1 MNPPVSQ
8 RDNAFF
14 NAEKIL
20 KMKIL
25 YVEDEIAH
33 VILAQRTL
41 EENLQQ
47 QFKLIHAETMAD
59 ALRQLDAEPD
69 VDLVLS
75 DLRLPDGTGL
85 DLLKRI
91 REREMAP
98 AVVLVTG
105 QGDQE
110 VAVAALKAGAADYL
124 IKQSDY
130 LHRLPVVISNAIAQ
144 NRLAREQEAL
154 RQAEVKYQALVEQI
168 TAVVFL
174 DKADSEETPLYIS
187 PRIEEL
193 TGYSA
198 DEWYTGQDSWK
209 RLLHPEDMERI
220 LAADKHSHE
229 LGVRFLEEYR
239 LIRRDG
245 STVWVKEDTNL
256 IRDKHG
262 APLYWQGILLDITNE
277 KENLEIIRKS
287 EERFRRI
294 FHASPIATC
303 VVGTDDGKFIDA
315 NQSFLRLAGKTL
327 DELSK
332 QSSIDIGLWRDEAE
346 QIALIERLKKYGAM
360 QGVEYQYP
368 NVPDGPRDTLAYYE
382 LIELGGRI
390 CVLAMFYDVT
400 EEKKAQKALQKE
412 RDFALQVL
420 NNMGQGLTVTT
431 KDGKLEYINPAYAS
445 MVGHIP
451 EDILGKT
458 LLDFTS
464 QAGRQDL
471 EDEWALP
478 KPGVTSTYESTLL
491 HKDFREIPALITEV
505 PRQGDG
511 EVIGTIAVI
520 TDLTDRKKTEE
531 ALARQVKE
539 LTVLHSV
546 AIAESESES
555 EAEIIER
562 VTRIISQIYHEL
574 CGFLLLSEKGDF
586 LTPHASYSGAN
597 QPGWQGSFP
606 ITAGITGRAVC
617 LDRII
622 RIGDVTTETDYIEIA
637 SGIRS
642 ELCIPIR
649 VNGRVIGVLNVESKT
664 PHAFDEND
672 ERFLNTIASS
682 VGTALERLRFFKE
695 EQRRSR
701 ELNALYHAT
710 KSLAQSLKP
719 EVIAENLIAIMDE
732 LLGYEFAS
740 LHMLDD
746 EGQQLIPLAISRKA
760 QNLEI
765 YEKDIRLLRQETH
778 ALGEGITGW
787 VAQHGQAI
795 RTGDVKNEP
804 RYQHLLKGIK
814 SELCVPLIARGRVT
828 GVLNIESTQ
837 PDAYGDNDESL
848 LTALANSAA
857 ISLENA
863 RLYQDA
869 LQSAERRAVL
879 HRISQDIVRFG
890 QDFEQIY
897 IAIHEAAGKLMS
909 CDVFII
915 SIRDEATDTNVPVY
929 TVEEG
934 NRYEPKGAPANAGL
948 TAAVINE
955 GKSIA
960 LRNEA
965 EIEKMKVIHFGS
977 SRHVQSV
984 VAVPMRI
991 SNRILGMISAQCYEP
1006 YAYNAEE
1013 QALLEMLA
1021 AHAATAI
1028 ENGRLFE
1035 SEQKRR
1041 REAETLRQAATA
1053 ISSTLDPDQVLT
1065 EILKALK
1072 QVIHYDNSSVF
1083 LHEGDWLRLAV
1094 CQGYPDTEKL
1104 IGLKFPAND
1113 ELFEHIKE
1121 TGRPVIIEDAQKD
1134 PRFKNW
1140 GNAFHV
1146 RGWMSVPLV
1155 TRGRV
1160 MGYITLDHIKPGAYN
1175 EGISETAMAFA
1186 NQAAAALDNAR
1197 LFQEQGRRSKII
1209 AALADIANE
1218 IATTRDVLSALD
1230 QITQRALDLLNANH
1244 VAIYLVQ
1251 DDNVTLKTVSAH
1263 GVYRKELMSHTRR
1276 AGEGITGSVFIN
1288 GKPEIINDT
1297 SEDPR
1302 RVIVPGTPEKEE
1314 KMESLMSSPLVLRG
1328 KTIGVINAW
1337 RPKENGLFNELEL
1350 NFLVG
1355 IAHQTS
1361 ICIESGRLF
1370 QETNR
1375 QAQEAAAIAEVGRDI
1390 SATLQLDVVM
1400 ERIASYAMDLLH
1412 AETSAVYLA
1421 DASTSTLRAIAA
1433 LGKDAEAIK
1442 NDPLRIGTG
1451 ILGNIALQN
1460 IGEIVNDTAQDARAI
1475 IVKGTQKE
1483 PYEHIMGVPVLLKDK
1498 HTGLLAIW
1506 RSGVGTDFT
1515 SRELD
1520 FLTSLARQAAVAI
1533 ENARLYDETQ
1543 RRVKE
1548 LEIINRVS
1556 ASMRM
1561 TQSMDE
1567 MLPIL
1572 LNETTA
1578 LLDTPHGSIW
1588 MYAHTSNMLVQK
1600 LARGAESKLK
1610 HKSLSPVEGIVGST
1624 FTSGNRYVSNDL
1636 KNDPLLFE
1644 LNRESMSLGLTGV
1657 FIPIQS
1663 TAGPVGVLVVAIN
1676 QGRQLTEELNLLSIL
1691 AEITGNSIHRV
1702 QLYEQSQMQV
1712 RRLTTLRDIDAAIAS
1727 SFDLRLTLNILMDQ
1741 TLNHLNVDAVE
1752 IGLYHSDIQSLTY
1765 LASAG
1770 FQTPTPTRPQVRLG
1784 EGLAGQVIVRQSILH
1799 VTDLQNA
1806 HEAKNEPLI
1815 RREGFVTYIG
1825 IPLIVKG
1832 QIKGVFE
1839 VFHRAPLSPSLDWM
1853 EFLHT
1858 LAGQA
1863 AIAIDSSQLF
1873 ENLQRSNQELVQAYD
1888 TTLEGWARALELR
1901 DRETEGHTRRVTQ
1914 LTLRLARFMGVNDHE
1929 MVNIHRG
1936 VLLHD
1941 IGKMGVPDHILKKTG
1956 KLTEDEW
1963 TEMRQHPVY
1972 AYNLLSPISYLR
1984 GALDIPYCHHEHW
1997 DGGGYPRGLK
2007 GEQIPLSARIFSVID
2022 IWDALLTDRPYRKAW
2037 PQNKVVEYIKDV
2049 AGTILDPHIVEIFFK
2064 MMESDKNQTG

>member
-1 MNPPVSQ
+1 
-8 RDNAFF
+8 
-14 NAEKIL
+14 
-20 KMKIL
+20 MKIL

-33 VILAQRTL
+33 VVLAQRTL
-41 EENLQQ
+41 EENLSSN
-47 QFKLIHAETMAD
+47 FELLHAETISA
-59 ALRQLDAEPD
+59 ALHLLDSQID

-85 DLLKRI
+85 DLLKKV
-91 REREMAP
+91 RERSMAP
-98 AVVLVTG
+98 PVVLVTG

-144 NRLAREQEAL
+144 NRLEREQEAL
-154 RQAEVKYQALVEQI
+154 RQAEIKYQALVEQI
-168 TAVVFL
+168 AAVVFL
-174 DKADSEETPLYIS
+174 DTADKLQTTLYIS

-193 TGYSA
+193 TGYTA
-198 DEWYTGQDSWK
+198 EEWYKEQDIWS
-209 RLLHPEDMERI
+209 RILHPEDEERI
-220 LAADKHSHE
+220 KAADQNSHDH
-229 LGVRFLEEYR
+229 GTRFLEEYR

-245 STVWVKEDTNL
+245 SIVWVKEDTNL
-256 IRDKHG
+256 IRDNQG
-262 APLYWQGILLDITNE
+262 VPLYWQGILLDITRE
-277 KENLEIIRKS
+277 KQTLEIIQKS

-303 VVGTDDGKFIDA
+303 VVRQDDGSFIDA
-315 NQSFLRLAGKTL
+315 NQAYLKLVGSSF
-327 DELSK
+327 DELMEHDPVEVGFWK
-332 QSSIDIGLWRDEAE
+332 DENE
-346 QIALIERLKKYGAM
+346 RMALFERLMESGTIR
-360 QGVEYQYP
+360 GIEHQYN
-368 NVPDGPRDTLAYYE
+368 NVPAGPRDTLAYYE
-382 LIELGGRI
+382 FIELGGQL

-400 EEKKAQKALQKE
+400 EEKKAQKALRRE

-431 KDGKLEYINPAYAS
+431 KDGRFEYVNPAYAG
-445 MVGHIP
+445 MVGYRP
-451 EDILGKT
+451 DEILGKSPAS
-458 LLDFTS
+458 FTS
-464 QAGRQDL
+464 RAAQNGR
-471 EDEWALP
+471 EDP
-478 KPGVTSTYESTLL
+478 SGPPRQGSITTYESMLL
-491 HKDFREIPALITEV
+491 HKDSREVPTLITEV
-505 PRQGDG
+505 PRQGDDKQN
-511 EVIGTIAVI
+511 GTIAVI

-555 EAEIIER
+555 EDEIIER
-562 VTRIISQIYHEL
+562 VTEIIGQIYIEL
-574 CGFLLLSEKGDF
+574 CGFLLLNEKGDC
-586 LTPHASYSGAN
+586 LTPHSSFIGAN
-597 QPGWQGSFP
+597 LPGWQDSFS
-606 ITAGITGRAVC
+606 ISIGLTGRAVTQ
-617 LDRII
+617 DRII
-622 RIGDVTTETDYIEIA
+622 RTGDVRNETSYIELA
-637 SGIRS
+637 SGVRA

-649 VNGRVIGVLNVESKT
+649 VNGRVIGVLNVESRT
-664 PHAFDEND
+664 PDAFDEND
-672 ERFLNTIASS
+672 ERFLKTIASS
-682 VGTALERLRFFKE
+682 VGTALEKLRLFKE
-695 EQRRSR
+695 EQRRSK
-701 ELNALYHAT
+701 ELNALYHTT

-719 EVIAENLIAIMDE
+719 EIIAENLIATMDE

-740 LHMLDD
+740 LFLLDD
-746 EGQQLIPLAISRKA
+746 DGQALVPLAISQNVESTEFHGSDLEQLRK
-760 QNLEI
+760 QTQPI
-765 YEKDIRLLRQETH
+765 GFGIR
-778 ALGEGITGW
+778 GW
-787 VAQHGQAI
+787 VAQNGQSV
-795 RTGDVKNEP
+795 RSGDVKQDP
-804 RYQHLLKGIK
+804 RYQHVLQGIQ
-814 SELCVPLIARGRVT
+814 SELCVPIIARGRVI
-828 GVLNIESTQ
+828 GVLNVESMRA
-837 PDAYGDNDESL
+837 DAYSEEDESL
-848 LTALANSAA
+848 LSALANSAG

-863 RLYQDA
+863 RLYQNA
-869 LQSAERRAVL
+869 VQAAERRAVL

-897 IAIHEAAGKLMS
+897 LAIHEAAGKLMP

-915 SIRDEATDTNVPVY
+915 ALRDEESDRNISVY
-929 TVEEG
+929 TVEAGTRLESK
-934 NRYEPKGAPANAGL
+934 NMSTKAGL
-948 TAAVINE
+948 TGSVINK
-955 GKSIA
+955 GISIV
-960 LRNEA
+960 LRHESEIA
-965 EIEKMKVIHFGS
+965 EMDVVHFGS

-984 VAVPMRI
+984 VAVPMRVAG
-991 SNRILGMISAQCYEP
+991 RVVGMISAQCYEP
-1006 YAYNAEE
+1006 GAYNAEE

-1041 REAETLRQAATA
+1041 QEAENLRQAATA
-1053 ISSTLDPDQVLT
+1053 MSSTLDPDQVLK

-1083 LHEGDWLRLAV
+1083 LQEGDWLRLAV
-1094 CQGYPDTEKL
+1094 CQGFPEAEKL
-1104 IGLKFPAND
+1104 TGLKFPASD
-1113 ELFEHIKE
+1113 ELFGQIKS
-1121 TGRPVIIEDAQKD
+1121 TKRPVIIEDSQKD
-1134 PRFKNW
+1134 PRFQNW
-1140 GNAFHV
+1140 GSLFQV
-1146 RGWMSVPLV
+1146 RGWMSVPLI
-1155 TRGRV
+1155 TRGTV
-1160 MGYITLDHIKPGAYN
+1160 MGYITLDHYEPGAYD
-1175 EGISETAMAFA
+1175 ERIVPTAMAFA
-1186 NQAAAALDNAR
+1186 NQAAAALENAR
-1197 LFQEQGRRSKII
+1197 LYQEQTRRSKII
-1209 AALADIANE
+1209 ETLADIANE
-1218 IATTRDVLSALD
+1218 IATTRDVPAALD

-1251 DDNVTLKTVSAH
+1251 DDNATLKTVSAH
-1263 GVYRKELMSHTRR
+1263 GLYRRELMSHTRR
-1276 AGEGITGSVFIN
+1276 IGEGITGNVFLN
-1288 GKPEIINDT
+1288 GRPEIVNDT

-1302 RVIVPGTPEKEE
+1302 RVTVPGTPEKEE
-1314 KMESLMSSPLVLRG
+1314 KLESLVCAPLILRG
-1328 KTIGVINAW
+1328 NTIGVINAW
-1337 RPKENGLFNELEL
+1337 RLKEDGLFNDTEL

-1355 IAHQTS
+1355 IAHQVS

-1390 SATLQLDVVM
+1390 SATLQLDVVL
-1400 ERIASYAMDLLH
+1400 ERIASYAMELLQ

-1421 DASTSTLRAIAA
+1421 NNSTSTLRAIAA
-1433 LGKDAEAIK
+1433 LGEDADAIK
-1442 NDPLRIGTG
+1442 NDPLTIGAG

-1460 IGEIVNDTAQDARAI
+1460 IGEIVNDTASDPRAI
-1475 IVKGTQKE
+1475 IVKGTQVE
-1483 PYEHIMGVPVLLKDK
+1483 PLEHIMGVPILLKNK

-1506 RSGVGTDFT
+1506 RSGLGTEFLP
-1515 SRELD
+1515 RELD
-1520 FLTSLARQAAVAI
+1520 FLTSMARQAAVAI

-1543 RRVKE
+1543 RRIKE

-1556 ASMRM
+1556 TSMRM
-1561 TQSMDE
+1561 AQSIDE

-1572 LNETTA
+1572 LNETMS
-1578 LLDTPHGSIW
+1578 LMNTPHGSIW
-1588 MYAHTSNMLVQK
+1588 MYSHTSNTMVQRITHGSE
-1600 LARGAESKLK
+1600 AKLK
-1610 HKSLSPVEGIVGST
+1610 YKSLSPVDGIVGRT
-1624 FTSGNRYVSNDL
+1624 FTNGTRYISTDL

-1644 LNRESMSLGLTGV
+1644 PNRESMSPGLAGI

-1663 TAGPVGVLVVAIN
+1663 TAGPVGVLVIDVEKD
-1676 QGRQLTEELNLLSIL
+1676 RQITEELNLLSIL

-1741 TLNHLNVDAVE
+1741 TLNHLNVDAVD
-1752 IGLYHSDIQSLTY
+1752 IGLYHPDIQSLTY

-1770 FQTPTPTRPQVRLG
+1770 FQTPSPTRPQVRLG

-1806 HEAKNEPLI
+1806 PEARNEMFI

-1839 VFHRAPLSPSLDWM
+1839 IYHRTPLSPTLDWM

-1873 ENLQRSNQELVQAYD
+1873 ENLQRSNQELMQAYD

-1914 LTLRLARFMGVNDHE
+1914 LTMRLAKFMGVSDSE
-1929 MVNIHRG
+1929 MINIHRG

-1941 IGKMGVPDHILKKTG
+1941 IGKMGVPDHILKKSG
-1956 KLTEDEW
+1956 KLDDEEW
-1963 TEMRQHPVY
+1963 KEMKQHPVY

-1997 DGGGYPRGLK
+1997 DGSGYPRGLK
-2007 GEQIPLSARIFSVID
+2007 GEQIPLSARIFSVVD
-2022 IWDALLTDRPYRKAW
+2022 IWDALLSDRPYRKAW
-2037 PQNKVVEYIKDV
+2037 HEEKVVEYLRDM
-2049 AGTILDPHIVEIFFK
+2049 AGTILDPNIVDIFFRL
-2064 MMESDKNQTG
+2064 MESDKTT